1 MKAVLFDMGWHPDRY
16 REISDSIQTKGNA
29 GGGIPVGSGNGIQI
43 PQLCIRICK
52 RADEGNFWRG
62 FPIR

>member
-1 MKAVLFDMGWHPDRY
+1 MKAVLFDMDGILIDTEKY
-16 REISDSIQTKGNA
+16 LTKGNA
-29 GGGIPVGSGNGIQI
+29 GGRIPAGSGNGIQI